1 MESIRIKNL
10 RSLKDTGEV
19 ELKPLTLLVGKN
31 SSGKSTFLR
40 TFPLFKQTIETKTN
54 EPILWYS
61 SRYVDFG
68 SFNESL
74 NKITAK
80 EDDEKKKISFDFK
93 FSIPSSVVQG
103 GTVDLWSYYTMRT
116 IRMGRM
122 ANYRMDNNDRATPF
136 KVSIETNQ
144 KSLSKFTISIEDYLL
159 EMTLKENDD
168 LSHVKL
174 KINGEPISKTSNFIA
189 RYSKDYSQLL
199 PLIFSDKGI
208 SSENNY
214 FRDELF
220 KIIYSLAYTS
230 TRRNTITEFI
240 EGLKFGNTSEFIANI
255 KNQSTTANVLIENLK
270 VLDADSEVMQQIII
284 NYLGMTINPIIT
296 MCNNYLEQYF
306 SSINYI
312 APIRASAERY
322 YRIQGLSVDDIDPQG
337 ENIPMIFNNM
347 NPIEKAKYNKWLFG
361 NFGFQ
366 ISATSTAGHSSIS
379 IKYSNGEEVN
389 LADTGFGYS
398 QILPI
403 TLVLW
408 QTSKQEGKDIYR
420 YSGISKAE
428 YNFFN
433 LVIEQPELHLHPAI
447 QAKLIDAFIK
457 IIMLCKEKGIDINI
471 IIETHSETMINRIG
485 YIIAKNMEGFTE
497 DLVKVIIF
505 ENDEVFNTKLNV
517 STYSED
523 GYLKKWPLGFFEPE
537 EF

>member
-68 SFNESL
+68 SFKESL
-74 NKITAK
+74 NKVSFN
-80 EDDEKKKISFDFK
+80 DENEEKLISFDFK
-93 FSIPSSVVQG
+93 FSILNTLVRR
-103 GTVDLWSYYTMRT
+103 GTKDIMSYYYSMQRNK
-116 IRMGRM
+116 RNKVEEVVR
-122 ANYRMDNNDRATPF
+122 NTPF
-136 KVSIETNQ
+136 KICIETNE
-144 KSLSKFTISIEDYLL
+144 KTLSRFSISIEDYLL
-159 EMTLKENDD
+159 EMTLKEEEKFNQ
-168 LSHVKL
+168 VKL
-174 KINGEPISKTSNFIA
+174 KINGIDISETSGLRA
-189 RYSKDYSQLL
+189 QYSKDYSQFL
-199 PLIFSDKGI
+199 PLIFVEKDI
-208 SSENNY
+208 SSESNY

-220 KIIYSLAYTS
+220 KTLNSLAYAT
-230 TRRNTITEFI
+230 TKRNTISDFI
-240 EGLKFGNTSEFIANI
+240 NQINFGNTGEFIAGL
-255 KNQSTTANVLIENLK
+255 KNQNTKAKVLSENLK
-270 VLDADSEVMQQIII
+270 LLDADNEVMKQIIK
-284 NYLGMTINPIIT
+284 NYLGMNINRIIS
-296 MCNNYLEQYF
+296 MCNNYIEQYF

-337 ENIPMIFNNM
+337 ENIPMIFHNMSSMEKNN
-347 NPIEKAKYNKWLFG
+347 YNKWLKE

-366 ISATSTAGHSSIS
+366 ISSNFKGGHSSIS
-379 IKYSNGEEVN
+379 IKYDNGQEVN

-408 QTSKQEGKDIYR
+408 QTSKQEKKSDNSLHTFARPQYD
-420 YSGISKAE
+420 
-428 YNFFN
+428 FFN
-433 LVIEQPELHLHPAI
+433 LIIEQPELHLHPAI

-457 IIMLCKEKGIDINI
+457 IIVLCKEKGIDIKI

-485 YIIAKNMEGFTE
+485 YIIAKKISNFHE
-497 DLVKVIIF
+497 DLVKVVIF
-505 ENDEVFNTKLNV
+505 ENDEVFKTKLNT
-517 STYSED
+517 STYSEQ

-537 EF
+537 EL

>member
-68 SFNESL
+68 SFQESI
-74 NKITAK
+74 NKITDK
-80 EDDEKKKISFDFK
+80 ENNEQKLISFDFK
-93 FSIPSSVVQG
+93 FNIPRSVVQM
-103 GTVDLWSYYTMRT
+103 GTKDLMSYYYSIQRSKRNK
-116 IRMGRM
+116 IG
-122 ANYRMDNNDRATPF
+122 NNERNTPF
-136 KVSIETNQ
+136 RISIETNE
-144 KSLSKFTISIEDYLL
+144 KSLSRFTISIEDYLL
-159 EMTLKENDD
+159 EMTLKEKEKF
-168 LSHVKL
+168 SQVEL
-174 KINGEPISKTSNFIA
+174 KINGVSVSETSGLRA
-189 RYSKDYSQLL
+189 QYSKDYSQLL
-199 PLIFSDKGI
+199 PLIFIEKDI
-208 SSENNY
+208 SSESNY

-220 KIIYSLAYTS
+220 KILYSLAYTS
-230 TRRNTITEFI
+230 TKRNTISEFIEDMNFGNTTEFI
-240 EGLKFGNTSEFIANI
+240 AGLKKQNTR
-255 KNQSTTANVLIENLK
+255 ANVLLENIKALNSS
-270 VLDADSEVMQQIII
+270 SETMQQIII
-284 NYLGMTINPIIT
+284 NYLGMNINQIIAI
-296 MCNNYLEQYF
+296 CNNYLEQYF

-322 YRIQGLSVDDIDPQG
+322 YRVQGLSVDDIDPQG

-347 NPIEKAKYNKWLFG
+347 SNIEKENYNKWLTE

-366 ISATSTAGHSSIS
+366 ISDSSVGGHSSIS
-379 IKYSNGEEVN
+379 IKYGDGQEVN

-408 QTSKQEGKDIYR
+408 QTSKQERKDE
-420 YSGISKAE
+420 ISFRGFYKAD

-447 QAKLIDAFIK
+447 QAKLIDAFVK
-457 IIMLCKEKGIDINI
+457 IIMLSKEKKVDIKI

-485 YIIAKNMEGFTE
+485 YIIAKNKERFSE

-505 ENDEVFNTKLNV
+505 ENDEVFDTKLNV
-517 STYSED
+517 STYSEN

-537 EF
+537 EL

>member
-1 MESIRIKNL
+1 MMESIRIRNL

-68 SFNESL
+68 SFHESL

-80 EDDEKKKISFDFK
+80 EEEEKKNISFDFK
-93 FSIPSSVVQG
+93 FSIPSSVVQM
-103 GTVDLWSYYTMRT
+103 GTVDILSYYSLRPS
-116 IRMGRM
+116 RMSRIY
-122 ANYRMDNNDRATPF
+122 NYNYSNSNRKTPF
-136 KVSIETNQ
+136 KISIETNQ
-144 KSLSKFTISIEDYLL
+144 KSLSKFTISIEDHLL
-159 EMTLKENDD
+159 EMTLKEDEKF
-168 LSHVKL
+168 SQVGL
-174 KINGEPISKTSNFIA
+174 KINGVPISETSSLVA
-189 RYSKDYSQLL
+189 RYAKDYSQLL
-199 PLIFSDKGI
+199 PLIFSDKSN

-220 KIIYSLAYTS
+220 KIFQSLAYTS
-230 TRRNTITEFI
+230 TRRNTISEFI
-240 EGLKFGNTSEFIANI
+240 EDIKFGDKSEIINNI
-255 KNQSTTANVLIENLK
+255 KSQDTTANVLLENLK
-270 VLDADSEVMQQIII
+270 ALESDNEVMQQIII
-284 NYLGMTINPIIT
+284 NYIGMNINPIIT
-296 MCNNYLEQYF
+296 MCNNYIEQYF

-347 NPIEKAKYNKWLFG
+347 SDIEKENYNHWLFG

-366 ISATSTAGHSSIS
+366 ISASPTEGHSSIR

-408 QTSKQEGKDIYR
+408 QTSKQERKDIFA
-420 YSGISKAE
+420 YSGLYKAD

-457 IIMLCKEKGIDINI
+457 IIMLCKEKSIDIKI

-485 YIIAKNMEGFTE
+485 YIIAKNIEEFTE

-505 ENDEVFNTKLNV
+505 ENDEVFDTKLNV
-517 STYSED
+517 STYSEN
-523 GYLKKWPLGFFEPE
+523 GYLKKWPLGFF
-537 EF
+537 

>member
-1 MESIRIKNL
+1 MDSIRIKNL

-68 SFNESL
+68 SFQESI
-74 NKITAK
+74 NKITDK
-80 EDDEKKKISFDFK
+80 EGPEKKLISFDFK
-93 FSIPSSVVQG
+93 FNIPSAFVQV
-103 GTVDLWSYYTMRT
+103 GTIELMSYRYFL
-116 IRMGRM
+116 
-122 ANYRMDNNDRATPF
+122 YRRKMDKIGSDVRDITVKIN
-136 KVSIETNQ
+136 IETNE
-144 KSLSKFTISIEDYLL
+144 KSLTRFTISIEDYLF
-159 EMTLKENDD
+159 EMTLKEKEK
-168 LSHVKL
+168 LSQVEL
-174 KINGEPISKTSNFIA
+174 KINGRSVLETVGLRA
-189 RYSKDYSQLL
+189 QYSKDYSQFL
-199 PLIFSDKGI
+199 PHIFVEKDTSSD
-208 SSENNY
+208 Y

-220 KIIYSLAYTS
+220 KIFYSLAYTS
-230 TRRNTITEFI
+230 TKRSTITKFI
-240 EGLKFGNTSEFIANI
+240 DDIMFGNTDEFITGL
-255 KNQSTTANVLIENLK
+255 KKQDTTANVLLENIK
-270 VLDADSEVMQQIII
+270 ALDSNSETMKEIII
-284 NYLGMTINPIIT
+284 NYLGMNINPIISI
-296 MCNNYLEQYF
+296 CNNYLEQYF

-347 NPIEKAKYNKWLFG
+347 TYIEKENYNKWLAE
-361 NFGFQ
+361 NFDFQ
-366 ISATSTAGHSSIS
+366 ISDSPAGGHSSIS

-408 QTSKQEGKDIYR
+408 QISKQEEKER
-420 YSGISKAE
+420 LSFSGFYKAD

-457 IIMLCKEKGIDINI
+457 IIMLCREKNIDIKI

-485 YIIAKNMEGFTE
+485 YIIAKNKDNFNE

-505 ENDEVFNTKLNV
+505 ENDEVFDTKLTV
-517 STYSED
+517 STYSD
-523 GYLKKWPLGFFEPE
+523 KGYLKKWPLGFFEPE
-537 EF
+537 EL